1 MHFLLLFIKMP
12 VKIVEK
18 LEAYRVFF
26 SKRVAICD
34 KRIYWVKW
42 SNVLASKQVGG
53 LGIGSL
59 LAINKS
65 LF

>member
-1 MHFLLLFIKMP
+1 MP

-26 SKRVAICD
+26 SKRVVICD

-42 SNVLASKQVGG
+42 SNVLASEQVGG